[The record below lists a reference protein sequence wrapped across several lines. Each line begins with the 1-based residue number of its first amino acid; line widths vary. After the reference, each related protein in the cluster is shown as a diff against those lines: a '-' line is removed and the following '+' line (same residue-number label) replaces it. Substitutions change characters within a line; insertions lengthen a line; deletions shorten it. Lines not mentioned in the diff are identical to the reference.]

1 MKIIVHYPKSEKG
14 LSELCERVA
23 EIHTEAI
30 ISHLNSLSCPKEQ
43 KLQVV
48 EKIKEK

>member
-14 LSELCERVA
+14 LSELCEKVA

-30 ISHLNSLSCPKEQ
+30 ISYLNSLSCPKEQ
-43 KLQVV
+43 KIQII
-48 EKIKEK
+48 EKIMKK